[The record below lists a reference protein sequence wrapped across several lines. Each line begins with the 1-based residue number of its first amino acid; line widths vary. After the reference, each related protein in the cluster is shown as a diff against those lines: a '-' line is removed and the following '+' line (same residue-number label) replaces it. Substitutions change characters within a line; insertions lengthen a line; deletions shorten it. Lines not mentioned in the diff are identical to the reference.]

1 MQPNSQKDKYLLNPP
16 SKNQARGNGV
26 SKLGTWFSYKWSIYK
41 KPIIVLLMVVAAG
54 VSLYKVSDY
63 AYTSYQTAKIERVAA
78 EKIAEERAANEK
90 LAELRKQFETQNIL
104 TPMTDKDI
112 DEVLAFGR
120 ASYLDSI
127 KDLSRAFFSME
138 YVANEGKYEVVFETT
153 QREMTEIVNE
163 MNSEYV
169 LLAKFMNTYK
179 NSVRTYKEALES
191 GNKEVVNLMEKQMK
205 EDMKIY
211 SNWFQWKVSGQL
223 RKTERLKERASRH
236 INSIVSL
243 DGLNKFL
250 QTKQT
255 QIDNL
260 EPFTSLVVKK

>member
-1 MQPNSQKDKYLLNPP
+1 MQPNSQRDKYLLNPP
-16 SKNQARGNGV
+16 TKNKAKGNGV
-26 SKLGTWFSYKWSIYK
+26 SKLGTWFSYKWSVYK
-41 KPIIVLLMVVAAG
+41 KPIVVLLVVIAAG
-54 VSLYKVSDY
+54 IGLYQGSTY
-63 AYTSYQTAKIERVAA
+63 AYTSYKQAKIERVEA
-78 EKIAEERAANEK
+78 EKIAVEKAANEK
-90 LAELRKQFETQNIL
+90 IAELRKQFETQTIL

-138 YVANEGKYEVVFETT
+138 YVAKEGKYEVVFETT

-179 NSVRTYKEALES
+179 NSVRTYKDALEA
-191 GNKEVVNLMEKQMK
+191 GNKEIVNLMEKQMK

-223 RKTERLKERASRH
+223 RKTERLKERANRH
-236 INSIVSL
+236 INSVVSL